1 MEKEIKSIVARL
13 KMGFAAVWIVA
24 ALVFVCGETD
34 LIPNGIMADDVRAT
48 YIFETITIL
57 LTATM
62 LPMSLKL
69 FNYVLL
75 KKVDNESLPQ
85 ALHHYRVWSD
95 VRLLMLL
102 VIVLVGL
109 MCYYLTMS
117 KSSGLC
123 ALIGLV
129 ATLFCIPGDE
139 RLRRELHI
147 DKEG

>member
-1 MEKEIKSIVARL
+1 
-13 KMGFAAVWIVA
+13 
-24 ALVFVCGETD
+24 
-34 LIPNGIMADDVRAT
+34 
-48 YIFETITIL
+48 
-57 LTATM
+57 
-62 LPMSLKL
+62 
-69 FNYVLL
+69 
-75 KKVDNESLPQ
+75 
-85 ALHHYRVWSD
+85 
-95 VRLLMLL
+95 MLL

-147 DKEG
+147 DKEK